1 MVPLWTDTSDPK
13 GAPSLHIHPLILKKA
28 QRLKGLVHF
37 SKCKKPKNLLSQHSK
52 KAIQTRQNSFCPSY
66 RALVTEHP

>member
-13 GAPSLHIHPLILKKA
+13 GAPSLHVHPLILKKA

-52 KAIQTRQNSFCPSY
+52 NVKHNQQRQTP
-66 RALVTEHP
+66 